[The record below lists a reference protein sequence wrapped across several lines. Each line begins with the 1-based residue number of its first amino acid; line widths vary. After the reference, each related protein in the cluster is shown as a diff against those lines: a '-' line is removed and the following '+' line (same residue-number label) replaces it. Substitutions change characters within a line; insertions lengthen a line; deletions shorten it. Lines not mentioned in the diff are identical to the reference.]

1 MKTVGDK
8 LESFNIKGVKPGV
21 LEGEDAFE
29 HLDETSFPGKWKV
42 IVFYPKD
49 FTFVCPTEIVAY
61 DKLNKNFED
70 RDTVLLIGSTDNEF
84 CKLAWRNAHPD
95 LKKTNSWM
103 FADTLREGFVD
114 PVEDVEITGLAY
126 QLGVLDTT
134 SGVALRAT
142 FIVDPSDVIQHV
154 SVNNLNVGRSA
165 DETLRILDALLTDQ
179 LCECNRPVGG
189 PTL

>member
-1 MKTVGDK
+1 
-8 LESFNIKGVKPGV
+8 
-21 LEGEDAFE
+21 
-29 HLDETSFPGKWKV
+29 
-42 IVFYPKD
+42 
-49 FTFVCPTEIVAY
+49 
-61 DKLNKNFED
+61 
-70 RDTVLLIGSTDNEF
+70 
-84 CKLAWRNAHPD
+84 
-95 LKKTNSWM
+95 M